1 MNIKLN
7 QDKNILMLSAKNKN
21 YVEKNLKLKK
31 LEYPIYNLIPLLKI
45 IMKYKIKVQNK
56 INSSKFRINIWINKW
71 N

>member
-56 INSSKFRINIWINKW
+56 INSSKFRIHTWIK
-71 N
+71 